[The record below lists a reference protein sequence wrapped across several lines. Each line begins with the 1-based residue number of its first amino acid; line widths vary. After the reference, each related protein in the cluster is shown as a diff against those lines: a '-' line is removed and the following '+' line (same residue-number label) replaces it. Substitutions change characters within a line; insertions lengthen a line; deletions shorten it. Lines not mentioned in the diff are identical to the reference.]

1 MKNINQ
7 RVGVFVDV
15 SNLYHSAKN
24 LYNSRVNFGAVLK
37 DAVDGRALIRAIT
50 YVVSAAHAVPQALPT
65 DEGQALLGSGQAIS
79 PEEGFFEALRLAGYE
94 VKAKDL
100 QVFAGGMKKG
110 DWDVG
115 ITIDAVTLAQKLDVV
130 VLVTGDGDYVPLVE
144 YLRTNTGCRV
154 EVMAFSKSTSARLIE
169 AADEFTDLDKAPEKY
184 LIRQRVVRRSTSGI
198 ALPPKSF

>member
-1 MKNINQ
+1 MKNVNQ

-24 LYNSRVNFGAVLK
+24 LYNARANFGAILK
-37 DAVDGRALIRAIT
+37 EGVGGRALIRAIA
-50 YVVSAAHAVPQALPT
+50 YVVSAAKAVGAP
-65 DEGQALLGSGQAIS
+65 EEGQAIS
-79 PEEGFFEALRLAGYE
+79 PEEGFFEALRLSGFE
-94 VKAKDL
+94 VKSKDL
-100 QVFAGGMKKG
+100 QVFAGGVKKG

-154 EVMAFSKSTSARLIE
+154 EVMAFGKSTSQRLIE
-169 AADEFTDLDKAPEKY
+169 AADEFTDLDKETEKF
-184 LIRQRVVRRSTSGI
+184 LIRQRPVTPSRRQVIIRS
-198 ALPPKSF
+198 